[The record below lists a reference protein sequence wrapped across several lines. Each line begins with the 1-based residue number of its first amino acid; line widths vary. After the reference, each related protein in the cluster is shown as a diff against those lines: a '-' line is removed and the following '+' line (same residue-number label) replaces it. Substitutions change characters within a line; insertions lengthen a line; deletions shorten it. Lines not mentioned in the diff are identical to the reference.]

1 MKKIV
6 LLYPLLYVLTLCIN
20 LQELK
25 ANQSDSL
32 LFVVRIDDILSRNMS
47 ILPRSILPL
56 EDTLA
61 SRGAKATWGLMPHRL
76 LEAANADGQLASEIK
91 QSHRNGHEVA
101 QHGLIHICQIC
112 GQSSH
117 EMYCTLNKRAL
128 SYGQQEQLILEG
140 VQIMKDSL
148 GIKPTSFIPPGHV
161 YDATTKAVLADL
173 GFPVISTSGTLGQ
186 SHQNLYDIPIN
197 AEFTWALTQQ
207 NYAENLAKAIQ
218 EIKQE
223 QQNSGIYVLMMHDP
237 FIRAGY
243 ENAITLRWMG
253 ALLDSLN
260 AYYGSRIQ
268 YNTLTEAAK
277 TIESGLSTSNTED
290 AHYSATQPNRIS
302 LLPNYP
308 NPFNPTTM
316 IGFYL
321 PKESPI
327 SISVVTMEGI
337 KIELVSN
344 QLYPSGE
351 HWAPIN
357 LQHMASGN
365 YLLLVQSNTGSRSR
379 VISLIK

>member
-20 LQELK
+20 LQELT

-32 LFVVRIDDILSRNMS
+32 LFIIRIDDILSRNMS

-101 QHGLIHICQIC
+101 QNGLIHICQIC

-148 GIKPTSFIPPGHV
+148 GIKPTSFIHPGNV

-260 AYYGSRIQ
+260 AYYGSRIE

>member
-1 MKKIV
+1 
-6 LLYPLLYVLTLCIN
+6 
-20 LQELK
+20 
-25 ANQSDSL
+25 
-32 LFVVRIDDILSRNMS
+32 
-47 ILPRSILPL
+47 L

-76 LEAANADGQLASEIK
+76 LEAANTDGQLASEIK
-91 QSHRNGHEVA
+91 QSHRNGHEIA

-117 EMYCTLNKRAL
+117 EMYCTIHKRAL

-223 QQNSGIYVLMMHDP
+223 QKNSGIYVLMMHDP

>member
-47 ILPRSILPL
+47 ILRRSILPL

-91 QSHRNGHEVA
+91 HSHRNGHEIA

-117 EMYCTLNKRAL
+117 EIYCTINKRAL

-173 GFPVISTSGTLGQ
+173 GFPVISTSSTLGQ

-260 AYYGSRIQ
+260 AYYGSRIE

-337 KIELVSN
+337 KIEIVSN

>member
-47 ILPRSILPL
+47 ILRRSILPL

-101 QHGLIHICQIC
+101 QNGLIHICQIC

-173 GFPVISTSGTLGQ
+173 GFPVISTSSTLGQ

-260 AYYGSRIQ
+260 AYYGSRIE

-337 KIELVSN
+337 KIEIVSN

>member
-1 MKKIV
+1 
-6 LLYPLLYVLTLCIN
+6 
-20 LQELK
+20 
-25 ANQSDSL
+25 
-32 LFVVRIDDILSRNMS
+32 
-47 ILPRSILPL
+47 
-56 EDTLA
+56 
-61 SRGAKATWGLMPHRL
+61 
-76 LEAANADGQLASEIK
+76 
-91 QSHRNGHEVA
+91 
-101 QHGLIHICQIC
+101 
-112 GQSSH
+112 
-117 EMYCTLNKRAL
+117 
-128 SYGQQEQLILEG
+128 
-140 VQIMKDSL
+140 MKDFL

-173 GFPVISTSGTLGQ
+173 GFPVISTSSTLGQ

-260 AYYGSRIQ
+260 AYYGSRIE

-337 KIELVSN
+337 KIEIVSN

>member
-1 MKKIV
+1 
-6 LLYPLLYVLTLCIN
+6 
-20 LQELK
+20 
-25 ANQSDSL
+25 
-32 LFVVRIDDILSRNMS
+32 
-47 ILPRSILPL
+47 
-56 EDTLA
+56 
-61 SRGAKATWGLMPHRL
+61 
-76 LEAANADGQLASEIK
+76 
-91 QSHRNGHEVA
+91 
-101 QHGLIHICQIC
+101 
-112 GQSSH
+112 
-117 EMYCTLNKRAL
+117 
-128 SYGQQEQLILEG
+128 
-140 VQIMKDSL
+140 MKDSL

-173 GFPVISTSGTLGQ
+173 GFPVISTAGALGQ

-260 AYYGSRIQ
+260 TYYGSRIQ
-268 YNTLTEAAK
+268 YKTLTEAAK
-277 TIESGLSTSNTED
+277 TIESELSTSITED
-290 AHYSATQPNRIS
+290 ARYSATQPDGMS

-308 NPFNPTTM
+308 NPFNPTTL

-327 SISVVTMEGI
+327 SISVVTMAG
-337 KIELVSN
+337 KKVELMSN
-344 QLYPSGE
+344 QLYPAGE
-351 HWAPIN
+351 HWASIN

-365 YLLLVQSNTGSRSR
+365 YLLFVQSNTGSRSR

>member
-32 LFVVRIDDILSRNMS
+32 LFIIRIDDILSRNMS

-76 LEAANADGQLASEIK
+76 LEAANTDGQLASEIK
-91 QSHRNGHEVA
+91 QSHRNGHEVS

-327 SISVVTMEGI
+327 SISVVTMDGI

>member
-76 LEAANADGQLASEIK
+76 LEAANTDGQLASEIK
-91 QSHRNGHEVA
+91 QSHRNGHEVS

-327 SISVVTMEGI
+327 SISVVTMDGI

>member
-47 ILPRSILPL
+47 ILRRSILPL

-61 SRGAKATWGLMPHRL
+61 SRGAKATWPHRL

-101 QHGLIHICQIC
+101 QNGLIHICQIC

-140 VQIMKDSL
+140 VQIMKDFL

-173 GFPVISTSGTLGQ
+173 GFPVISTSSTLGQ

-260 AYYGSRIQ
+260 AYYGSRIE

-337 KIELVSN
+337 KIEIVSN

>member
-47 ILPRSILPL
+47 ILRRSILPL

-101 QHGLIHICQIC
+101 QNGLIHICQIC

-173 GFPVISTSGTLGQ
+173 GFPVISTSSTLGQ

-260 AYYGSRIQ
+260 AYYGSRIE

-337 KIELVSN
+337 KIEIVSN

-365 YLLLVQSNTGSRSR
+365 YRLLVQSNTGSRSR

>member
-32 LFVVRIDDILSRNMS
+32 LFVIRIDDILSRNMS

-260 AYYGSRIQ
+260 AYY
-268 YNTLTEAAK
+268 
-277 TIESGLSTSNTED
+277 
-290 AHYSATQPNRIS
+290 SATQPNRIS

-351 HWAPIN
+351 HWSPIN

>member
-32 LFVVRIDDILSRNMS
+32 LFVIRIDDILSRNMS

-76 LEAANADGQLASEIK
+76 LEAANTDGQLASEIK
-91 QSHRNGHEVA
+91 RSHRNGHEIA

-117 EMYCTLNKRAL
+117 EMYCTIHKRAL

-173 GFPVISTSGTLGQ
+173 GFPVISTSGTLGL

-223 QQNSGIYVLMMHDP
+223 QKNSGIYVLMMHDP

-260 AYYGSRIQ
+260 TYYGSRIQ
-268 YNTLTEAAK
+268 YKTLTEAAT
-277 TIESGLSTSNTED
+277 TIESGLSTSTIED
-290 AHYSATQPNRIS
+290 DRYSTTQPDRIS

-321 PKESPI
+321 PEESPI

>member
-47 ILPRSILPL
+47 ILRRSILPL

-101 QHGLIHICQIC
+101 QNGLIHICQIC

-148 GIKPTSFIPPGHV
+148 GIKPTSFIHPGHV

-173 GFPVISTSGTLGQ
+173 GFPVISTSSILGQ

-337 KIELVSN
+337 KIEIVSN